1 MNSDE
6 SSGSITQLLYGQ
18 VVIGNDIIDKGVVV
32 IKGQSIV
39 YAGSEENLP
48 TDWTSVDKPSQA
60 DGTTE
65 AMNIVRLESGYLLPG
80 FIDIHVHGGNGE
92 DFMDSDPRVLNAI
105 TSFHGSQGTTAM
117 LATTM
122 TAPKE
127 RIDRVLS
134 EVHAYMK
141 HPMPYAQ
148 LEGVHLE
155 GPFISPNWPGAQ
167 NPEHIVSPN
176 LAWMAEWEQRYPG
189 LVRQL
194 TLAPEREG
202 ALELIAWLRSHGIT
216 AALGHTDATYEE
228 VEKAAAA
235 GLNHAVHTFNA
246 MTPLHHRKPGAAGAV
261 LADPRIEAEVIADGI
276 HVHPAAISLLA
287 KLKQNHNL
295 ILITDAMSAT
305 GLEDG
310 HYTLGDLPVIV
321 QDGVARLE
329 DGVTLAGSTLT
340 MIAGFRYLVQQVGLS
355 IPEASQM
362 ASLNPAQSLNIH
374 NRTGSLEAGKQA
386 DILLLDSDFNLQG
399 VWIKGMRQ
407 PFISFP

>member
-18 VVIGNDIIDKGVVV
+18 VVVGNDMIEKGVVV
-32 IKGQSIV
+32 IQEQSIV
-39 YAGSEENLP
+39 YAGSEEDLP
-48 TDWTSVDKPSQA
+48 ADWTSVDKASHT
-60 DGTTE
+60 DGTAE
-65 AMNIVRLESGYLLPG
+65 AASMVRLEGGYLLPG

-92 DFMDSDPRVLNAI
+92 DFMDSSPRVLDTI

-127 RIDRVLS
+127 QIDRVLG
-134 EVHAYMK
+134 EVHAYMAQ
-141 HPMPYAQ
+141 PMPHAQ

-167 NPEHIVSPN
+167 NPQHIVPPN
-176 LAWMAEWEQRYPG
+176 LAWMAEWEQRYSG

-202 ALELIAWLRSHGIT
+202 ALELITWLRSHGIT

-228 VEKAAAA
+228 VEQAAAA
-235 GLNHAVHTFNA
+235 GLNHAVHAFNA

-340 MIAGFRYLVQQVGLS
+340 MIEGFRFLVQQVGLS

-374 NRTGSLEAGKQA
+374 DRTGSLEAGKQA
-386 DILLLDSDFNLQG
+386 DILLLDADLNLQG

-407 PFISFP
+407 